1 MPSDT
6 GRLAAIQIIV
16 AVGLPLAWSGAGL
29 AVRYAEVPP
38 TETHRQLYVD
48 HHVQPLHRAPTDPAA
63 HRLGNGGR
71 VATGLGG
78 P

>member
-6 GRLAAIQIIV
+6 GRLAVAQLIV

-29 AVRYAEVPP
+29 TVRDAEIPP
-38 TETHRQLYVD
+38 AEPHRHLHVD
-48 HHVQPLHRAPTDPAA
+48 HHVQLPHRTLTNPAA
-63 HRLGNGGR
+63 HGFGNIGGA
-71 VATGLGG
+71 ATGLAR